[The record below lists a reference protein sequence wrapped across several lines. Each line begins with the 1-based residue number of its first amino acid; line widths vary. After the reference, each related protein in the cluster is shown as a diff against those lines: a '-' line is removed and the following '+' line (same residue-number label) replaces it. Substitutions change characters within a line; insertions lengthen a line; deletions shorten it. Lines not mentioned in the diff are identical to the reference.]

1 MREVTESDEMS
12 DKKSNPKGVFYHVI
26 RVIIM
31 GILFMATAFC
41 VMMAA
46 VIVLESPGMRKYNRL
61 CAYPNKDAL
70 FAAEPDEVKK
80 VIDFSQNGTNYTAVV
95 LSWIGFLPSGPA
107 VFIYDEGGKMV
118 DHCSDSGE
126 CDSFLRRWHYANW

>member
-1 MREVTESDEMS
+1 MRIVTGNNEMG
-12 DKKSNPKGVFYHVI
+12 DKKSNPKRVFYHVI

-95 LSWIGFLPSGPA
+95 LSWIGVLPSGPA

-126 CDSFLRRWHYANW
+126 CDSFLRRWHYAKW